1 MRIDLRIPLLVVLA
15 AAGLSHGQQRP
26 GLAAQKPGPQDTAA
40 QAPGEQDGGAQACQA
55 ELARLRTLVADQ
67 RSYIALL
74 EQKVQSLQPPT
85 ATGKG
90 KTP

>member
-1 MRIDLRIPLLVVLA
+1 MRIDLRISLLVLLA

-26 GLAAQKPGPQDTAA
+26 GLAAQKPGLQEAA
-40 QAPGEQDGGAQACQA
+40 QAPGEQNGGAQACQA

-74 EQKVQSLQPPT
+74 EQKVQSLQPPP